1 MSSRVQRAVA
11 ALIMGAFLATTLA
24 PVTAGAGQPSTPSP
38 TAFAC
43 DPGFYQVLSGQLTI
57 LNPVTDA
64 YTNIGSQY
72 PSPYNAMGYNV
83 LDNYV
88 YAIRSG
94 GTPHLL
100 KIGSNGAVADQGA
113 LVGIT
118 GSQSGLVAGD
128 MDNQGNLIVNWT
140 SSKLAVINIATRA
153 GTLVNLTNAN
163 TGLATNFPGYDLVWI
178 GGVLYGLNN
187 HTLFS
192 INEQTGAVTTR
203 NVTGLSTMG
212 NGGTFGSG
220 YSDSTHDLF
229 FADNTSGNIVKIA
242 GYTGA
247 SPSATLIGTG
257 APTTS
262 NDGASCDLATSP
274 FQAPTT
280 SDSSYAT
287 TLNTALNVTVGS
299 GVLANA
305 SGFGLSASVVS
316 QPAHGTLSLNT
327 DGSFTYQPALGFT
340 GTDSFTFKALDSS
353 GRTTNT
359 STATITVSTG
369 TLYPVSYVA
378 NGASGTVPTQA
389 SLPTGQSFTV
399 GSPTLL
405 VDAGSH
411 FTGWSDGTSTYQPG
425 DTYTISSS
433 NVTLTAQWATNGTD
447 TISYNAQGGSAV
459 SATTGPDGSS
469 VNVAD
474 GPTQAGFTFTGWNT
488 SADGTGTSYAAGDSL
503 TLTGDLTL
511 YAQWTA
517 IRIDTISYN
526 SQGGSSVTPTTGF
539 DGASVSLADGP
550 SLAGYTFAGWNTSA
564 DGTGTSYAAGD
575 SSTLTGDL
583 TLYAQWTANR
593 TDTVTYNSE
602 GGTAVSS
609 GSGLDGTSIAVA
621 GGPTLAGYTFA
632 GWNTS
637 ADGTGTS
644 YAAGDSLTLTG
655 DLTLYAQWT
664 ANATITLSYDAQG
677 GSVVP
682 SVSFLQGTTILV
694 ASAPVRVGFVFS
706 GWNTAANGSGTS
718 YGADATYLVS
728 GEATLYAQ
736 WAPAAYGGTFACSTG
751 ILQVADGQLGFNNL
765 ATGSFST
772 VGSAALPSINAIG
785 YNEADNFLYGI
796 RTRYGR
802 PHIVRIG
809 ADGTVTTL
817 GVPTGVSF
825 PRFSTFYAG
834 DMDGSGNL
842 VVRVT
847 STNLAI
853 INVTT
858 LTTSLVTLSSPA
870 FGNDVVWIDGM
881 LYSLGSHRL
890 YRINESTGQVTSTKV
905 SGLNGVASDGTYGAG
920 WTDSAGDLFFQ
931 ANTTGKVIQVT
942 PSGQGASA
950 VVLSTSVVSKA
961 NDGTSCR
968 HAWNPTVMPVTS
980 NRTYGTPQNST
991 LNVTAADGVLSGAA
1005 GAGLVASVASA
1016 PLHGTVSV
1024 HSDGSFTFQPAAG
1037 FVGTT
1042 TFTFS
1047 AVDAWGNIAA
1057 TSTVTLTVG

>member
-24 PVTAGAGQPSTPSP
+24 PVTASAGQPSTPSP

-140 SSKLAVINIATRA
+140 SSKLAVINVATRA
-153 GTLVNLTNAN
+153 GTLINLTNAN
-163 TGLATNFPGYDLVWI
+163 TGLSTNFPGYDLVWI

-242 GYTGA
+242 GYAGA

-517 IRIDTISYN
+517 NRTDTISYN

-575 SSTLTGDL
+575 S
-583 TLYAQWTANR
+583 
-593 TDTVTYNSE
+593 
-602 GGTAVSS
+602 
-609 GSGLDGTSIAVA
+609 
-621 GGPTLAGYTFA
+621 
-632 GWNTS
+632 
-637 ADGTGTS
+637 
-644 YAAGDSLTLTG
+644 LTLTG

-664 ANATITLSYDAQG
+664 ANATITLSYDTQG

-694 ASAPVRVGFVFS
+694 ASAPVRAGFVFS

-796 RTRYGR
+796 RTRYGK

-817 GVPTGVSF
+817 GTPTGVSF

-870 FGNDVVWIDGM
+870 FGNDVVWIDGV

-920 WTDSAGDLFFQ
+920 WTDGAGDLFFQ
-931 ANTTGKVIQVT
+931 ANSTGKVIQVT

-968 HAWNPTVMPVTS
+968 HAWNPTVTPVTS
-980 NRTYGTPQNST
+980 NKTYGTPQNST

-1005 GAGLVASVASA
+1005 GAGLVASVSSA

-1024 HSDGSFTFQPAAG
+1024 HPDGSFTFQPVAG
-1037 FVGTT
+1037 FIGTT

>member
-517 IRIDTISYN
+517 
-526 SQGGSSVTPTTGF
+526 
-539 DGASVSLADGP
+539 
-550 SLAGYTFAGWNTSA
+550 
-564 DGTGTSYAAGD
+564 
-575 SSTLTGDL
+575 
-583 TLYAQWTANR
+583 
-593 TDTVTYNSE
+593 
-602 GGTAVSS
+602 
-609 GSGLDGTSIAVA
+609 
-621 GGPTLAGYTFA
+621 
-632 GWNTS
+632 
-637 ADGTGTS
+637 
-644 YAAGDSLTLTG
+644 
-655 DLTLYAQWT
+655 
-664 ANATITLSYDAQG
+664 NATITLSYDAQG

-694 ASAPVRVGFVFS
+694 ASAPVRAGFVFS

-796 RTRYGR
+796 RTRYGK

-817 GVPTGVSF
+817 GTPTGVSF

-870 FGNDVVWIDGM
+870 FGNDVVWIDGV

-920 WTDSAGDLFFQ
+920 WTDGAGDLFFQ
-931 ANTTGKVIQVT
+931 ANSTGKVIQVT

-968 HAWNPTVMPVTS
+968 HAWNPTVTPVTS
-980 NRTYGTPQNST
+980 NKTYGTPQNST

-1005 GAGLVASVASA
+1005 GAGLVASVSSA

-1024 HSDGSFTFQPAAG
+1024 HPDGSFTFQPVAG
-1037 FVGTT
+1037 FIGTT

>member
-1 MSSRVQRAVA
+1 M
-11 ALIMGAFLATTLA
+11 
-24 PVTAGAGQPSTPSP
+24 
-38 TAFAC
+38 
-43 DPGFYQVLSGQLTI
+43 
-57 LNPVTDA
+57 
-64 YTNIGSQY
+64 
-72 PSPYNAMGYNV
+72 
-83 LDNYV
+83 
-88 YAIRSG
+88 
-94 GTPHLL
+94 
-100 KIGSNGAVADQGA
+100 
-113 LVGIT
+113 
-118 GSQSGLVAGD
+118 
-128 MDNQGNLIVNWT
+128 
-140 SSKLAVINIATRA
+140 
-153 GTLVNLTNAN
+153 
-163 TGLATNFPGYDLVWI
+163 
-178 GGVLYGLNN
+178 
-187 HTLFS
+187 
-192 INEQTGAVTTR
+192 
-203 NVTGLSTMG
+203 
-212 NGGTFGSG
+212 
-220 YSDSTHDLF
+220 
-229 FADNTSGNIVKIA
+229 
-242 GYTGA
+242 
-247 SPSATLIGTG
+247 
-257 APTTS
+257 
-262 NDGASCDLATSP
+262 
-274 FQAPTT
+274 
-280 SDSSYAT
+280 
-287 TLNTALNVTVGS
+287 
-299 GVLANA
+299 
-305 SGFGLSASVVS
+305 
-316 QPAHGTLSLNT
+316 
-327 DGSFTYQPALGFT
+327 
-340 GTDSFTFKALDSS
+340 
-353 GRTTNT
+353 
-359 STATITVSTG
+359 
-369 TLYPVSYVA
+369 
-378 NGASGTVPTQA
+378 
-389 SLPTGQSFTV
+389 
-399 GSPTLL
+399 
-405 VDAGSH
+405 
-411 FTGWSDGTSTYQPG
+411 
-425 DTYTISSS
+425 
-433 NVTLTAQWATNGTD
+433 
-447 TISYNAQGGSAV
+447 
-459 SATTGPDGSS
+459 
-469 VNVAD
+469 
-474 GPTQAGFTFTGWNT
+474 
-488 SADGTGTSYAAGDSL
+488 
-503 TLTGDLTL
+503 
-511 YAQWTA
+511 
-517 IRIDTISYN
+517 
-526 SQGGSSVTPTTGF
+526 
-539 DGASVSLADGP
+539 
-550 SLAGYTFAGWNTSA
+550 
-564 DGTGTSYAAGD
+564 
-575 SSTLTGDL
+575 TLTGDL

-602 GGTAVSS
+602 GGTAVSN
-609 GSGLDGTSIAVA
+609 GSGLDGTSIATA

-664 ANATITLSYDAQG
+664 ANATITLSYDTQG

-694 ASAPVRVGFVFS
+694 ASAPVRAGFVFS

-796 RTRYGR
+796 RTRYGK

-817 GVPTGVSF
+817 GTPTGVSF

-870 FGNDVVWIDGM
+870 FGNDVVWIDGV

-920 WTDSAGDLFFQ
+920 WTDGAGDLFFQ
-931 ANTTGKVIQVT
+931 ANSTGKVIQVT

-968 HAWNPTVMPVTS
+968 HAWNPTVTPVTS
-980 NRTYGTPQNST
+980 NKTYGTPQNST

-1005 GAGLVASVASA
+1005 GAGLVASVSSA

-1024 HSDGSFTFQPAAG
+1024 HPDGSFTFQPVAG
-1037 FVGTT
+1037 FIGTT